1 MAGPGDGEGDGTSQP
16 LPARGWPWRHE
27 GLQSQQLSGSWGC
40 RRSLRVLT
48 VPTGKTQAQ
57 EGPPGEAGEAGSR
70 ASFTPAGRA
79 SAHARLCR
87 ARARVA
93 LWPLLRPSCCPS
105 PGKAVLSG
113 RRDGVAVS
121 PFRPPTH
128 PLPVRGAQLT
138 ADGVRLVPRGWRTE
152 RRRGPRPRRCG
163 GSGGGCRRPP
173 AASCACAWRRSS
185 CRSWGTGSAPS
196 AAAQVSQGAR
206 GAGRGREVARGLR
219 AGGAARTGCR
229 GPSRAA
235 TLRKRTRFAFP

>member
-1 MAGPGDGEGDGTSQP
+1 MGPASPSLPGGGHGATRDSSRNSSQGPGGVAGACGSSLSLLARHRHRRAPGE
-16 LPARGWPWRHE
+16 A
-27 GLQSQQLSGSWGC
+27 
-40 RRSLRVLT
+40 
-48 VPTGKTQAQ
+48 
-57 EGPPGEAGEAGSR
+57 GEAGEAGSR

-79 SAHARLCR
+79 SAHARPRRLCR

-128 PLPVRGAQLT
+128 PLPVRGAQPT

-152 RRRGPRPRRCG
+152 RRRRGPRPRRCG

-196 AAAQVSQGAR
+196 AAAQVSRGAR
-206 GAGRGREVARGLR
+206 GAGRGRGVARGLR
-219 AGGAARTGCR
+219 AGGAAHTGCR

-235 TLRKRTRFAFP
+235 TPENAHASPFRERC